1 MLHTTTIYILF
12 SSTHGTSQGEIWED
26 PNRDAGFLSG
36 SNGKESTTNAD
47 QSSIPGLG
55 RYPGEGNGYPL
66 QHSCLQNSMDR
77 GAWQATVHGITEL
90 DMTEQLTNRDVYHDY
105 DLED

>member
-77 GAWQATVHGITEL
+77 GAWQATVHGIREL